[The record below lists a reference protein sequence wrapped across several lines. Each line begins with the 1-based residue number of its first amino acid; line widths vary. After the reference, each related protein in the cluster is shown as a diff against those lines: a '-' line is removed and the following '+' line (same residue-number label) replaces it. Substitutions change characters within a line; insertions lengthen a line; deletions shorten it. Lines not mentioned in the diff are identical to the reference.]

1 MQTIKQ
7 NNISILSYLRQIE
20 PEAIIWFTGLI
31 LLASSNPLSDEHF
44 TLFLPDILFGI
55 KSPGYNLGHSI
66 AYLFRFEIANSF
78 SAHPLGIPAFLVLTY
93 RIIKLV
99 KQTINNINKLR
110 SSNG

>member
-1 MQTIKQ
+1 MK
-7 NNISILSYLRQIE
+7 LVE
-20 PEAIIWFTGLI
+20 PEALIWLAGLT
-31 LLASSNPLSDEHF
+31 LLALSDPLSDEHF

-78 SAHPLGIPAFLVLTY
+78 SAHPLGIPAFLILTY
-93 RIIKLV
+93 RIGKLG
-99 KQTINNINKLR
+99 KKTIDNINRFR